1 MNEVK
6 QIKTIETRLR
16 ELAEKRLE
24 ILSMPPE
31 KARDAILESPQ
42 PAALVH
48 SIREEDFYFLIHDIG
63 VEDSLE
69 LLGLASARQWEFLLD
84 LGIWEKD
91 RISLAAW
98 TRWLNLLLKADPS
111 RLVRW
116 ISEEQIEEIE
126 YYLYKNIQ
134 LAVREHDQDPSD
146 FGEGFYTH
154 DDILY
159 VRFNDALYDLEKNA
173 DAKAE
178 RDAFLE
184 EFLRR
189 LAADDHIVYHN
200 VLVESQAVI
209 PAEYE
214 EEAYRLR
221 NIRMDEKGFKPFDE
235 AIGIYQ
241 PLSADGLDYGRRKFA
256 SGTPQPD
263 GMPAPYYPFSMLE
276 ADNLFARSLARL
288 GPGEDSTPLQAEF
301 AGLCNRVISAD
312 RQIIRE
318 QEGLKPVVK
327 KVCGYVSIG
336 LGALTGQHSLPTDQ
350 AASLIRHYLLED
362 IFRVGYGKAL
372 DLKWRAEKWRKE
384 SWAEHNGFPLSF
396 WGEAWLGVIGGLL
409 IRRPL
414 FFDNYQTG
422 VLYREFYS
430 MTDIAASEKVL
441 EQVIA
446 LDELL
451 GLMDDFPFQPPPGR
465 LVTWKSLMLT
475 LWARHAT
482 GYEGSRLALPLEVFR
497 PFYGELWEGRL
508 PSRRISDAAKER
520 FLAWLAHATRLEAY
534 ALSRKFRETLE
545 ELFDTVEN
553 EYQAVSEAH
562 LDPRHIHLF
571 MLS

>member
-1 MNEVK
+1 MNEIK
-6 QIKTIETRLR
+6 QIKTIETRIR
-16 ELAEKRLE
+16 EVAERRLE

-31 KARDAILESPQ
+31 KARDVILESPQ

-48 SIREEDFYFLIHDIG
+48 SISEEDFYFLIHDIG
-63 VEDSLE
+63 VEDAIE

-98 TRWLNLLLKADPS
+98 TRWLKLLLKADPS

-116 ISEEQIEEIE
+116 MSEEHVEDME
-126 YYLYKNIQ
+126 YYLYRNIQ

-146 FGEGFYTH
+146 FGDGFQTY
-154 DDILY
+154 DDVLY
-159 VRFNDALYDLEKNA
+159 VRFTDAFFNVEKDP

-200 VLVESQAVI
+200 MLVESQAVI

-221 NIRMDEKGFKPFDE
+221 NVRIEEKGFKPFDE
-235 AIGIYQ
+235 AVGIYQ
-241 PLSADGLDYGRRKFA
+241 PIPVDKFDYGRRKAA

-263 GMPAPYYPFSMLE
+263 GMPAPFYPFSML
-276 ADNLFARSLARL
+276 ATDNLFVRALAHL
-288 GPGEDSTPLQAEF
+288 SPGADNTPLQAEF
-301 AGLCNRVISAD
+301 AGLCNRIISAD
-312 RQIIRE
+312 GQNIRE
-318 QEGLKPVVK
+318 RESLKSVVK

-336 LGALTGQHSLPTDQ
+336 LGSLAGNHRFPADR
-350 AASLIRHYLLED
+350 AASLIGHYALED

-372 DLKWRAEKWRKE
+372 DLKWQAERWRKD
-384 SWAEHNGFPLSF
+384 SWAEHHGFPLSF

-422 VLYREFYS
+422 ALYREFYS
-430 MTDIAASEKVL
+430 MADISVSERVL
-441 EQVIA
+441 AQVIA

-451 GLMDDFPFQPPPGR
+451 GLMVDFPFQPPR
-465 LVTWKSLMLT
+465 RQVTWKSLLLT

-482 GYEGSRLALPLEVFR
+482 GYEGDRLALPVEVFR
-497 PFYGELWEGRL
+497 PFYSGLWEGAL
-508 PSRRISDAAKER
+508 PSRKISDAAKER
-520 FLAWLAHATRLEAY
+520 FLGWLAHATRLETY

-545 ELFDTVEN
+545 ALFDAVES
-553 EYQAVSEAH
+553 EYQAVSAAH